1 MVVKSMDKRLM
12 KTACIC
18 TVTYSKRLEFPI
30 NFDVDN
36 LEHAGE
42 ALWDLTRPLEGDCT
56 VTYYDFSSPIG
67 KETFWHSSAHMMG
80 EALE

>member
-1 MVVKSMDKRLM
+1 M
-12 KTACIC
+12 
-18 TVTYSKRLEFPI
+18 
-30 NFDVDN
+30 
-36 LEHAGE
+36 EHAGE